1 MSEKKRFLLYSC
13 LAMILILTGCTG
25 KTPTTLGQFAPCPD
39 SPNCVSTQASDE
51 KHAIDPISFSGTKG
65 KAKNRLLEIIHSLP
79 RTRVVTDTQ
88 DYLHVEFTSRVLRFV
103 DDTEFY
109 FGVTGGTIHFRSAS
123 RLGYSDL
130 GANRKRMKTIRA
142 RFISSTP

>member
-1 MSEKKRFLLYSC
+1 MSEKKRSLLYSC
-13 LAMILILTGCTG
+13 LAVVLTLTGCTG

-51 KHAIDPISFSGTKG
+51 KHVINPISFSENKVE
-65 KAKNRLLEIIHSLP
+65 AKNRLLTIIHSLP
-79 RTRVVTDTQ
+79 RTRVVANTQ
-88 DYLHVEFTSRVLRFV
+88 DYLHVEFTSRVFRFV

-123 RLGYSDL
+123 RLGRSDL
-130 GANRKRMKTIRA
+130 GANRKRMETIRA